1 MDGSFVTRANRRRE
15 IPASQTEGD
24 IHKADQRRDFD
35 ERADQADESLAGV
48 QSEHSD
54 CDRDSQFKIVTCRSW
69 RKKVAML
76 TSLELFCLLPAIGA
90 VIFIVTVAEDDFHSH
105 HHHHS

>member
-15 IPASQTEGD
+15 IPASQTEGA

-35 ERADQADESLAGV
+35 ERADQADEGLAGV

-54 CDRDSQFKIVTCRSW
+54 CDRDSQFKIVTRCSGGAGRRLRVVRSQLA
-69 RKKVAML
+69 R
-76 TSLELFCLLPAIGA
+76 FDRP
-90 VIFIVTVAEDDFHSH
+90 F
-105 HHHHS
+105 